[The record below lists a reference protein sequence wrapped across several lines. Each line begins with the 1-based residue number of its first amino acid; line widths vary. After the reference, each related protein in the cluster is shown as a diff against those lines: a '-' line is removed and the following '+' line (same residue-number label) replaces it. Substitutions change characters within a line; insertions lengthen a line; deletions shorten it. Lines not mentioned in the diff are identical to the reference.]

1 LRVFKTEPASTR
13 VVCRALIRVAAAVG
27 LASCSALS
35 SGGSGGGDS
44 SYGAGDPALAAPNLA
59 GGPIDPFL
67 ADGRAVLH
75 ALDVIA
81 EHSGSPL
88 RVTSMDADATNGLTV
103 EVQEPKQHV
112 NVDQYIV
119 APDGKLTGPVPVKL
133 ASLDS
138 GPVTAAEVDQE
149 AFDPK
154 SIGFAR
160 LARTAREAI
169 AKSKFSDARVKEWEL
184 KKAGPGDY
192 RWYLYLDAARG
203 RPVAVLKPDGSLL
216 HLQF

>member
-1 LRVFKTEPASTR
+1 MRFS
-13 VVCRALIRVAAAVG
+13 RALIGAVAALG

-44 SYGAGDPALAAPNLA
+44 SYGAGDPALDAPNLA

-67 ADGRAVLH
+67 TDGQAVLH
-75 ALDVIA
+75 ALDAIA
-81 EHSGSPL
+81 AKSGTPL
-88 RVTSMDADATNGLTV
+88 RVTSMDTDATNGLTV
-103 EVQEPKQHV
+103 EVQEPKNHV
-112 NVDQYIV
+112 NVDQYVV
-119 APDGKLTGPVPVKL
+119 APDGTLTGPIPVKL
-133 ASLDS
+133 TSLDS
-138 GPVTAAEVDQE
+138 GPVTAAAVDQE

-154 SIGFAR
+154 TIGFAR

-169 AKSKFSDARVKEWEL
+169 AKSGFSDARVKEWEL

-203 RPVAVLKPDGSLL
+203 RPVAVLKQDGSLL
-216 HLQF
+216 KLQF